1 MGLTQS
7 TNQPTQKLILYGSVY
22 GIQKK
27 HSNLSDIHSN
37 KTKTNHYIS
46 PGKYRV
52 GTWKNKIKKTS
63 NQPTWK
69 KNPLVVIGASIQCT
83 VLCFWFGFFFWIEKC
98 FFFWFKLS
106 HISYTPHNTTN
117 KQTDFFFSI
126 LTTTKR

>member
-1 MGLTQS
+1 MLINIHNPLIIIIITITTCFFLTS
-7 TNQPTQKLILYGSVY
+7 DGSHTINQTTQKLILYGSVY

-69 KNPLVVIGASIQCT
+69 KNPLVVIGAS
-83 VLCFWFGFFFWIEKC
+83 V
-98 FFFWFKLS
+98 
-106 HISYTPHNTTN
+106 
-117 KQTDFFFSI
+117 
-126 LTTTKR
+126 